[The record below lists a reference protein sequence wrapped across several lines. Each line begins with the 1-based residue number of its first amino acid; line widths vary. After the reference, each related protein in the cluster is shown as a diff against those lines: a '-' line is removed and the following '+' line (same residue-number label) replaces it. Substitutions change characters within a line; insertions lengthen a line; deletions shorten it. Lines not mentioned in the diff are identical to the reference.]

1 MSFGVIHGDCLAV
14 LAGMAEN
21 SLDAAVTD
29 PPYHLT
35 GDNRTPLRASG
46 DPAQRARVAA
56 GGFMNAK
63 WDGGDVAF
71 RPETWAAIMRVLK
84 PGGHLVA
91 FGGTRTYHRLACAI
105 EDAGFEIRDM
115 LAWLYG
121 SGFPKSLDVSKAI
134 DKAAGT
140 GREVVGSKVGLPG
153 YSLKDN
159 DTDGHG
165 RQTYSRFTNADAEC
179 AITAP
184 ATDAARRWE
193 GWGTALKPAHEPICL
208 ARKPLSEGTVAAN
221 VLRWGTGA
229 LNIDACRT
237 ETNPNVDDPRL
248 GGKGSWG
255 TTKMAKNVYKGGY
268 AGVRVGS
275 SALGR
280 WPANLAHD
288 GSDEV
293 VAMFPDA
300 AGGGNIK
307 QGRDPGYGGG
317 WQTQAKPSMG
327 DSGSAARF
335 FASFPMEDECPS
347 IKYANDVE
355 EALSL
360 RSERVVSA
368 LSHAVGQSTRRLAL
382 QSTSAPSVLALTRQ
396 MVPQLRLGFDA
407 ANRCAP
413 GAYEIVASG
422 SGGAVVSLFAT
433 GSEVVIAVAA
443 QKLLNARG
451 IAARVVSVPCFEL
464 FLAVPEAERAEIVG
478 QAKVNVAVEAG
489 IRQSWDAIIGS
500 TGAFVGMT
508 TFGAS
513 APYKDLYKHSGI
525 TPEKVAEAALAHI

>member
-1 MSFGVIHGDCLAV
+1 
-14 LAGMAEN
+14 
-21 SLDAAVTD
+21 
-29 PPYHLT
+29 
-35 GDNRTPLRASG
+35 
-46 DPAQRARVAA
+46 
-56 GGFMNAK
+56 
-63 WDGGDVAF
+63 
-71 RPETWAAIMRVLK
+71 MRVLK

-382 QSTSAPSVLALTRQ
+382 QSTSYRAQNTSVSVNELNLVCASVIEAIQNIERRRLLGLPPESATVTLGPVMCAAIQNPTGIMTITLSLSMCGRFADLATFDIIGTNAEVGDGACARFHYSSKASGDE
-396 MVPQLRLGFDA
+396 RLGSKHPTVKPVA
-407 ANRCAP
+407 MMQWLVRMVTP
-413 GAYEIVASG
+413 GGIVLDPFAG
-422 SGGAVVSLFAT
+422 SGTT
-433 GSEVVIAVAA
+433 GEAA
-443 QKLLNARG
+443 ILEG
-451 IAARVVSVPCFEL
+451 
-464 FLAVPEAERAEIVG
+464 
-478 QAKVNVAVEAG
+478 
-489 IRQSWDAIIGS
+489 
-500 TGAFVGMT
+500 
-508 TFGAS
+508 FGAILIEREADS
-513 APYKDLYKHSGI
+513 
-525 TPEKVAEAALAHI
+525 VADIERRLAHVMASVRERRETIVKANGRVTSAGPLFDP